1 MTAYSMRKPEDW
13 QAFERAIRALVA
25 CVLGDPNAQMNG
37 RQCHSQHGIDVYG
50 RRGGDGAWIGVQCK
64 QRLDKPVTARGLR
77 EELEK
82 AKRFQPPIA
91 EFVLATTAPRDAAIQ
106 EEARR
111 LTEAMRATPR
121 PIIVSVWGWEDVEER
136 AGDHPD
142 VNLHRSGPPSRCDV
156 IH

>member
-1 MTAYSMRKPEDW
+1 
-13 QAFERAIRALVA
+13 
-25 CVLGDPNAQMNG
+25 MNG
-37 RQCHSQHGIDVYG
+37 RQGQSQHGVDVYG
-50 RRGGDGAWIGVQCK
+50 RRGGDGAWVGVQCK
-64 QRLDKPVTARGLR
+64 RRLDKPVTARGLR

-121 PIIVSVWGWEDVEER
+121 PIILSVWG
-136 AGDHPD
+136 
-142 VNLHRSGPPSRCDV
+142 
-156 IH
+156 